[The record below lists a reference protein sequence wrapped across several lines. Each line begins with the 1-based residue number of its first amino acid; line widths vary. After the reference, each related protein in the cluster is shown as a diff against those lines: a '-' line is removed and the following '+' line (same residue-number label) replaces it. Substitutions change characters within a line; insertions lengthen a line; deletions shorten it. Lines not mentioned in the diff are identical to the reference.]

1 MDDCFCKFKL
11 TLAYQF
17 NDLTSAWSDTSLQRA
32 IATIYTDEKS
42 QQHDINL
49 SICNPFLGQY

>member
-32 IATIYTDEKS
+32 IATIYTDK
-42 QQHDINL
+42 NL
-49 SICNPFLGQY
+49 NSMNKPIDL